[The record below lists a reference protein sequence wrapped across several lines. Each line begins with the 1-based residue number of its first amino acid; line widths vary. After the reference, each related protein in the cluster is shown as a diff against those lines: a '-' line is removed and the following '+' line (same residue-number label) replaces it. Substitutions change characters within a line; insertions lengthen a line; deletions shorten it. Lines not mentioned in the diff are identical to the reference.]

1 MKHSS
6 LVCLLL
12 LFCVPLRA
20 FAQVPATV
28 AAAAKF
34 APGVMWKPDSTVVG
48 DFSCR
53 GRVERAILG
62 TSKSAIVVA
71 IFLGA
76 LTTPPKILRYSASA
90 RDPAAAELKTEDLDF
105 EPKRFESEVGYIPDG
120 LRPSKTCK
128 GLNLTDGKID
138 SAHIYWNHN
147 AKQFS
152 DWVL

>member
-1 MKHSS
+1 MKHS
-6 LVCLLL
+6 LVCSLF
-12 LFCVPLRA
+12 LFCVPLLTS
-20 FAQVPATV
+20 AQVPATV
-28 AAAAKF
+28 AAATKF
-34 APGVMWKPDSTVVG
+34 APGVKWKPDSTVVG

-62 TSKSAIVVA
+62 ANKSEIVVA

-76 LTTPPKILRYSASA
+76 LDTPPKFLRYSASA
-90 RDPAAAELKTEDLDF
+90 RDPATAELRTEDLDF
-105 EPKRFESEVGYIPDG
+105 EPKQFESEVGYIPDG

-128 GLNLTDGKID
+128 GLNLSDGKID